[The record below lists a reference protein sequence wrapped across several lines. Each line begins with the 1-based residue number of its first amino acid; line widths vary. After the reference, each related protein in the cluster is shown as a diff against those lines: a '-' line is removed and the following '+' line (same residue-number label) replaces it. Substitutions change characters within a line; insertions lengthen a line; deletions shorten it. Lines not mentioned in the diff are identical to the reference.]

1 MKRINVVTL
10 GFLGMMIPATFL
22 FPATAKSYYG
32 RVSLFGHA
40 ASSTYDQVGN
50 VFFSELILSFSLRST
65 ETVKDGFEYGID
77 VRGAG
82 YPSSEARSQRLS
94 VYDAFGGLKF
104 GQGTFSFRLG
114 QMWLNEIGG
123 LGSLAGGVFEF
134 RLPMKTPLGR
144 FRAGV
149 FGGYEP
155 KILDVGFIPG
165 VRKFGGYVSLEGV
178 GIRRHVLAFVGL
190 QNAALTER
198 SVLILTNYIPV
209 GNSFFLYQSA
219 EYDLVGPAGTGS
231 GNLTYFYA
239 NARYSPVSLLELQ
252 ATYHRGRS
260 FDTRTIINDRLNGR
274 PIDPRSVEGYLF
286 ESVGGR
292 LTLRIPKGLSLYA
305 GYSQDRNNLGDE
317 RSDRF
322 SFGLYASNLLNTG
335 LELNVSDWKMKS
347 RTGSSYDSWSAS
359 LGKNISQN
367 LYLEGFFS
375 SSVSVFRLMGGA
387 DYRIESYPRTLRFGL
402 SSILNIARVASLQ
415 VTAERTT
422 GDRYSEFRLLSGL
435 SYRF

>member
-1 MKRINVVTL
+1 MKRINVAAL
-10 GFLGMMIPATFL
+10 GFLILLMPATFL
-22 FPATAKSYYG
+22 FSAAKSYYG

-40 ASSTYDQVGN
+40 ASSTYDQGGG
-50 VFFSELILSFSLRST
+50 VFFSELILSLTFRST
-65 ETVKDGFEYGID
+65 ETVNDGFEYGID

-82 YPSSEARSQRLS
+82 YPTSEARSQRLS
-94 VYDAFGGLKF
+94 IYDAYAGAKF
-104 GQGTFSFRLG
+104 GRGAFSLRLG
-114 QMWLNEIGG
+114 QMWLNNLGG
-123 LGSLAGGVFEF
+123 LGALAGGVFEF
-134 RLPMKTPLGR
+134 RLPAKTPLGR

-155 KILDVGFIPG
+155 KILNVGTIPG
-165 VRKFGGYVSLEGV
+165 VRKFGGYASLEGDGV
-178 GIRRHVLAFVGL
+178 RRHVLAFVSL
-190 QNAALTER
+190 RNAALTER

-209 GNSFFLYQSA
+209 GDSFFLYQSA
-219 EYDLVGPAGTGS
+219 EYDLLGPGGTGS

-239 NARYSPVSLLELQ
+239 NARYSPVSPLELQ

-274 PIDPRSVEGYLF
+274 PIDPRSAEGFLF

-322 SFGLYASNLLNTG
+322 SFGFFASNLLNTG
-335 LELNVSDWKMKS
+335 LELSLSDWRMKS

-359 LGKNISQN
+359 LGKNITRN

-375 SSVSVFRLMGGA
+375 SSVSVFRLMGGT
-387 DYRIESYPRTLRFGL
+387 DYRIESYPRTRRFGL

-415 VTAERTT
+415 VTVERTT
-422 GDRYSEFRLLSGL
+422 GDRYGEFRLLSGL